1 MFKDRSNPLED
12 LDEDEVFE
20 RYRFRPLT
28 ILYIVGLLPDLS
40 SATNRNQPLPPLL
53 QVLLCLRY
61 FATGAMHLLVGDSLN
76 ISRSSAG
83 RCIRAIARHIAN
95 LARRF
100 IVFPT
105 GVDAAS
111 TKRDFSSIAGFPNV
125 LGCVDG
131 TQVKIIKP
139 RQNEADFVNRKG
151 YHSLN
156 VQVIYHIKL

>member
-1 MFKDRSNPLED
+1 MAAHRRQFRQRLLQQQHRRPRLFKDRSNPLED

-95 LARRF
+95 LAGRF

-111 TKRDFSSIAGFPNV
+111 TKRDFSSIAGTYF
-125 LGCVDG
+125 
-131 TQVKIIKP
+131 QIKYVTE
-139 RQNEADFVNRKG
+139 RYQM
-151 YHSLN
+151 
-156 VQVIYHIKL
+156 I